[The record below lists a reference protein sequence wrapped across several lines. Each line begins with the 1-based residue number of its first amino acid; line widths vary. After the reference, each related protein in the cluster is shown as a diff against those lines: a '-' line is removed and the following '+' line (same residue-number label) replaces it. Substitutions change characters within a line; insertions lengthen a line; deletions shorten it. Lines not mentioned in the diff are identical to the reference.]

1 MDELLGGV
9 SGSCWVVVVGFLA
22 ASISIDDSV
31 WYRSSKMMGKVLISP
46 FISTHST
53 GKGGRL
59 ARYLIKNIQFY
70 YEKRKKRREIITWI
84 SVGLH

>member
-9 SGSCWVVVVGFLA
+9 SGSVVVVVGFLA
-22 ASISIDDSV
+22 ASISIDDSA

-59 ARYLIKNIQFY
+59 ARYLIK
-70 YEKRKKRREIITWI
+70 KHP
-84 SVGLH
+84 VLL